1 MSRYLSSPIFL
12 ITLLLMLASLLTS
25 EAFSSSLSHR
35 SIQMTNNSPKSN
47 VQTIKASVF
56 RTIRVL
62 PALGLL
68 PLAARAGLFQSDEQD
83 RVDELCSLQKPVN
96 DLLDQLKPRM
106 IPNAVGVYAMT
117 TELKG
122 GKEDSNAVRV
132 YMEVTL
138 LRLQTHLS
146 YL

>member
-1 MSRYLSSPIFL
+1 MP
-12 ITLLLMLASLLTS
+12 
-25 EAFSSSLSHR
+25 HR
-35 SIQMTNNSPKSN
+35 SIRMTTTNSPKSN
-47 VQTIKASVF
+47 TEAIKASVF
-56 RTIRVL
+56 RTMRVL
-62 PALGLL
+62 PALGIL
-68 PLAARAGLFQSDEQD
+68 PLAAQAGLFQSDEQD

-132 YMEVTL
+132 YMEVSLQFLQAHL
-138 LRLQTHLS
+138 LWLEINAYCICNKHAGLHQAHSKEDGRFG
-146 YL
+146 

>member
-1 MSRYLSSPIFL
+1 
-12 ITLLLMLASLLTS
+12 MLASLLTS